1 MLMRKSNVPADPDA
15 LRAMG
20 YDPEDVPI
28 RGIVTTLV
36 GLVVLIVA
44 FIAIGIASY
53 NFMVPNAYKII
64 GRGPEPPVLHRIPP
78 HPQLQTYPKDEMQQY
93 WAVDHAKLEQYGLAN
108 LQDSERENFGSTNY
122 PGSEKWNGEGKIE
135 VVVATPAP
143 RTPVEPLVEHLTG
156 DKGFP
161 EGSDTTSTPA
171 PLVAPVKLATP
182 APKIATPAPAQ
193 VEAAQAQL
201 TQEMSLKN
209 IEFEVNSATIRPT
222 STAILDEVATTLKKV
237 PGTPVEIGGHTDS
250 SGNEAANIKLSQDRA
265 NSVKRYLVDKGIPV
279 VQLTPKGYG
288 PSKPVADNATPEGK
302 QKNRRI
308 EFMLKK

>member
-1 MLMRKSNVPADPDA
+1 MRKSNVKPDVDA

-20 YDPEDVPI
+20 YDPEDVPV
-28 RGIVTTLV
+28 RSIVVTLIS
-36 GLVVLIVA
+36 LAVLIVA
-44 FIAIGIASY
+44 FIAIGILCY
-53 NFMVPNAYKII
+53 NLMVPNAYRLY
-64 GRGPEPPVLHRIPP
+64 GRGPEPPALHRIPP

-108 LQDSERENFGSTNY
+108 LQDGERDNFGSANY
-122 PGSEKWNGEGKIE
+122 PGSMKWDGEGKTE
-135 VVVATPAP
+135 VAAVTATPVP
-143 RTPVEPLVEHLTG
+143 PPVEPLVEHLTG

-182 APKIATPAPAQ
+182 APAPAAPAE
-193 VEAAQAQL
+193 VAAAQAQL
-201 TQEMSLKN
+201 TQDMSLKN
-209 IEFEVNSATIRPT
+209 IEFEVGSATIRPT

-250 SGNEAANIKLSQDRA
+250 SGNELANIKLSQDRA
-265 NSVKRYLVDKGIPV
+265 NSVKRYLVDKGIPAT
-279 VQLTPKGYG
+279 QLTPKGYG

-308 EFMLKK
+308 EFTLKK